1 MAGSDAGS
9 VVAVKVFMKGN
20 EIAPVGIG
28 LKLLR
33 AAENRLAAVAAA
45 EKDARESLRDF
56 TSDFP
61 KVLHPPRSGRTFDLV
76 TVT

>member
-1 MAGSDAGS
+1 MAGYDAGS

-33 AAENRLAAVAAA
+33 TAENRPASVFAA
-45 EKDARESLRDF
+45 EKNARESLRDF
-56 TSDFP
+56 TSDLP
-61 KVLHPPRSGRTFDLV
+61 KVLHPPGSGRTFDLV